1 MMSLPRRAYLLMA
14 HPDDHLHLSDISNN
28 AIWLLSRKTAGRR
41 QVEQMGER
49 GGQFCSIKLTRVQ

>member
-1 MMSLPRRAYLLMA
+1 MTGLRGHAHLLIA
-14 HPDDHLHLSDISNN
+14 RPDDHLYLSDIRNN
-28 AIWLLSRKTAGRR
+28 TIWFLSRKTAGRR